1 MHPSTFGKRV
11 PSSRILLSKNRPPP
25 LKSCLAAADSD
36 RDSPLWRALLHF
48 PDDKCFLERVREI
61 PCRPNRN
68 KKELFK
74 SGRLAETKSFIMYTS
89 NPLGSNQR
97 FLSKH
102 PGGSGPQYAT
112 QSPWVSVVR
121 ARYLAAKYSS
131 APRAPRSTP
140 SSDGDVSAHESSFD
154 MSSLEDALLEPTP
167 SSSLHGSSFDMSS
180 LKDALLEPTP
190 SSSLH
195 GSSFDMSSLKD
206 AMLEPTP
213 SSSLHESSFDMSS
226 VIHALPD
233 PDVTFDMSSLA
244 DSLPDT
250 NGVASDMSSLMRA
263 LPDLDAPSVASSLAR
278 APKSMAAT
286 HSRESRKLAPKVHAR
301 VVQTRVVQ
309 VGPFSATCF
318 INLCGLMV
326 LLGSF
331 FPCLAPA
338 FYAALVL
345 LFIYGTCFF

>member
-11 PSSRILLSKNRPPP
+11 SSSRILLSKNRPPP

-36 RDSPLWRALLHF
+36 RDSPPSGEPCVRKTVHF

-121 ARYLAAKYSS
+121 ARYLAARYSS
-131 APRAPRSTP
+131 APRAPQSTP

-154 MSSLEDALLEPTP
+154 MSSLED
-167 SSSLHGSSFDMSS
+167 SL
-180 LKDALLEPTP
+180 
-190 SSSLH
+190 
-195 GSSFDMSSLKD
+195 
-206 AMLEPTP
+206 LEPTP

-250 NGVASDMSSLMRA
+250 SAFNMASLMDALPKVSPPGSPDGVASDMSSLMRA
-263 LPDLDAPSVASSLAR
+263 LPDFDAPSVASSLAR

-326 LLGSF
+326 LLGSL